1 MKKLLIPTV
10 MLLAS
15 SVTVAAQTSELSS
28 GLDKTDMD
36 LSVNPGTDFY
46 EYAAGG
52 WVKKHPLTA
61 EFSRYAQFDALQE
74 KNQTQIRELIEN
86 LANTPQPQGSL
97 GQKIGSLY
105 RLAMDSTRRNREGM
119 NPIRP
124 MLERIRN
131 VGDKTELLL
140 LNGELGRR
148 GVPSYFYVYCGADI
162 MNSNVNLVQI
172 NQGGLSLGDRD
183 YYLNEDEAT
192 AKGRE
197 AYKDYIRKMFQL
209 VGNDEATAAKKMQA
223 VWDIESR
230 IAKASYSATRQRNT
244 AENYHKMTYAQ
255 LLKDYPGLDWGSLFL
270 QLGYP
275 AFSEISVS
283 QPEPILEVCKLFQE
297 LPLEDLKA
305 YTEFKFI
312 NDAASSLDDNF
323 RTVYFD
329 FYGRTMSGAQE
340 DRPRWKR
347 AVGVVEGVLGE
358 AVGRM
363 YVEKYF
369 PESSKQKM
377 LKLVKNLQQA
387 LGERIQLQDWMSEET
402 KARAMEKLNAFY
414 VKIGY
419 PDKWMDYTD
428 LDISDSLSF
437 YENLCRAA
445 EFLNA
450 YTIKKHVNQPVDRE
464 EWFMTPQTINAYYN
478 PTTNEICFPAGI
490 LQPPFFNPEAD
501 DACNYGAIGVVI
513 GHEMTH
519 GFDDQGSNFDKD
531 GNMKNWWTEEDK
543 AKFKEKTQAMAN
555 FFNKI
560 EVLPGMYANGQLTLG
575 ENIADHGGLNV
586 AFQAFQNAMRE
597 NPLGKKDGFTPEQRF
612 FLSYGLIWANNI
624 REEMLRQLNKIDPHS
639 PGRWRVNGAL
649 PHIDAWYEAFGISK
663 KDPLYLP
670 KAQRVNVW

>member
-1 MKKLLIPTV
+1 MKKFLIPAV

-15 SVTVAAQTSELSS
+15 GMAANAQTGGLSS

-61 EFSRYAQFDALQE
+61 EYSRYAQFDALQE
-74 KNQTQIRELIEN
+74 KNQEQIRALIED
-86 LANTPQPQGSL
+86 LAGAAQPQGSL

-105 RLAMDSTRRNREGM
+105 RLAMDSTRRNQEGFG
-119 NPIRP
+119 PIRP
-124 MLERIRN
+124 MLDRIRR
-131 VGDKTELLL
+131 VADKTELLL
-140 LNGELGRR
+140 LTGELGRR
-148 GVPSYFYVYCGADI
+148 GVPTYFSIYCAADI
-162 MNSNVNLVQI
+162 MDSNRNLVQI
-172 NQGGLSLGDRD
+172 NQGGLFMGDRD

-192 AKGRE
+192 SKVRD
-197 AYKDYIRKMFQL
+197 AYKQYVKRMFQL
-209 VGNDEATAAKKMQA
+209 VGNDEATAEKKMQA
-223 VWDIESR
+223 VWNIETR
-230 IAKASYSATRQRNT
+230 IAKVSYSAVRQRD
-244 AENYHKMTYAQ
+244 AADNYHKMTYARF
-255 LLKDYPGLDWGSLFL
+255 LTDYPGIDWSSLFL

-275 AFSEISVS
+275 AFDEISVS
-283 QPEPILEVCKLFQE
+283 QPEPIHEVCKLVQE

-305 YTEFKFI
+305 YTEFSFV
-312 NDAASSLDDNF
+312 NDAANSLDDKF
-323 RTVYFD
+323 RSAYFD

-347 AVGVVEGVLGE
+347 AVGVVDGVLGE

-377 LKLVKNLQQA
+377 LKLVKNLQLA
-387 LGERIQLQDWMSEET
+387 LGERIRQQDWMSETT
-402 KARAMEKLNAFY
+402 KKQALEKLDAFY

-419 PDKWMDYTD
+419 PDKWMDYTG
-428 LDISDSLSF
+428 LEINDSLSF
-437 YENLCRAA
+437 YENLCHAA
-445 EFLNA
+445 EFLNS
-450 YTIKKHVNQPVDRE
+450 YNIKKRVNQPVDRE

-519 GFDDQGSNFDKD
+519 GFDDQGSNFDKY
-531 GNMKNWWTEEDK
+531 GNMKNWWTAEDQ
-543 AKFKEKTQAMAN
+543 AKFKEKTKAMAD
-555 FFNKI
+555 FFDKI

-586 AFQAFQNAMRE
+586 AFQAFQKAMEE

-639 PGRWRVNGAL
+639 PARWRVNGAL
-649 PHIDAWYEAFGISK
+649 PHIDAWYEAFGITK
-663 KDPLYLP
+663 RDPMYIP
-670 KAQRVNVW
+670 KSQRVDVW